1 MSFLIDENPLGALV
15 RTALDT
21 EKMTREQLTEAVYLL
36 AATLQKLDED
46 ETISEPVS
54 RSDAEQRVLEAA
66 IAYVDSYGDSTA
78 ENVLLYGEPRTQKLW
93 TAVLALQ
100 ELPEPQEAAQEHVWV
115 VDPALNLYHHRFRSR
130 ISGSMACVPGHS
142 K

>member
-46 ETISEPVS
+46 EIIG
-54 RSDAEQRVLEAA
+54 A
-66 IAYVDSYGDSTA
+66 
-78 ENVLLYGEPRTQKLW
+78 
-93 TAVLALQ
+93 
-100 ELPEPQEAAQEHVWV
+100 
-115 VDPALNLYHHRFRSR
+115 HR
-130 ISGSMACVPGHS
+130 GQA
-142 K
+142 

>member
-78 ENVLLYGEPRTQKLW
+78 ENVLLHGEPRTQKLW

-100 ELPEPQEAAQEHVWV
+100 ELPEPQEAAQEPTEASEAEPELP
-115 VDPALNLYHHRFRSR
+115 DIRDLNL
-130 ISGSMACVPGHS
+130 
-142 K
+142 

>member
-54 RSDAEQRVLEAA
+54 RSDAEQRVIEAA
-66 IAYVDSYGDSTA
+66 IAYVDSHGDSTA
-78 ENVLLYGEPRTQKLW
+78 ENVLLHGERRTQELW

-100 ELPEPQEAAQEHVWV
+100 ELPEPQEAAQEPTEASEAEPELP
-115 VDPALNLYHHRFRSR
+115 DIRDLNL
-130 ISGSMACVPGHS
+130 
-142 K
+142 